1 MRLTIYTDLSLRLLM
16 YLALKPD
23 RLATIEEVATS
34 YGISRTHL
42 MKVAHQLGVMGFVGT
57 VRGKGGGLRLAR
69 AAATITVG
77 EIVRR
82 TEPDMALVPCLA
94 PISAVCP
101 IMPACELRHAI
112 EAARAAFLDVLDRY
126 TLDDLTARHGPLQG
140 YLGIAPSSSSPD

>member
-1 MRLTIYTDLSLRLLM
+1 MRLTIYTDFSLRLLM

-23 RLATIEEVATS
+23 RLATIKEVATS
-34 YGISRTHL
+34 YSISRTHL

-101 IMPACELRHAI
+101 ITPACELRHAI
-112 EAARAAFLDVLDRY
+112 EAARVAFLEVLDRY
-126 TLDDLTARHGPLQG
+126 TLDDLTARRGPLQG